1 MTGEH
6 LLSLHTTR
14 DITTLL
20 SLFLTCKAETVLW
33 LDTLGDRTARQ
44 VIFVTI
50 LTPNI
55 ATFGMLRRFRS
66 RFGLG
71 NDYRIACDRWSHIG
85 DGHRSQGNREY
96 TFALHAM
103 VEIPRFKR

>member
-33 LDTLGDRTARQ
+33 LDTLGNRTARQ

-50 LTPNI
+50 LTPDI
-55 ATFGMLRRFRS
+55 GTLCT
-66 RFGLG
+66 LG
-71 NDYRIACDRWSHIG
+71 R
-85 DGHRSQGNREY
+85 
-96 TFALHAM
+96 
-103 VEIPRFKR
+103 